1 MAMLGDLSEFS
12 LPDILQMFERAA
24 KTGQLSIWA
33 PTGIHRI
40 WFYQGRVI
48 TALTP
53 DKQQYLRQLL
63 IDCQAIDSQ
72 TALHLSTFCQLNE
85 PLGSYLRKQSLTS
98 PAQLAIVFRQ
108 QLKTGLYSLFALKSG
123 QFRFAANV
131 PLPYD
136 EMTGMSKGGMDAA
149 MEGLRQF
156 ESLEQNLKDL
166 PQPDSTLVK
175 MASELPL
182 LKLSSLEW
190 GIWERIGAENPVRV
204 IAQQLRVDLLDVR
217 KACLRLIQVGLIEEI
232 PVSLATPPIAVSV
245 PSRRELKSEKL
256 ARETFQ
262 KASKESEI
270 AATKAPVNATLL
282 SRLTTVLKA
291 MR

>member
-48 TALTP
+48 TALSP
-53 DKQQYLRQLL
+53 DKQQHLRQLL
-63 IDCQAIDSQ
+63 VDCQAIDHK
-72 TALHLSTFCQLNE
+72 TALHLSTFCTLSE
-85 PLGSYLRKQSLTS
+85 PIGSYLRKQSLTS
-98 PAQLAIVFRQ
+98 SAQLAVVFRH
-108 QLKTGLYSLFALKSG
+108 QLKTGLYSLFALKAG

-175 MASELPL
+175 MTSELPL
-182 LKLSSLEW
+182 LKLSGLEW
-190 GIWERIGAENPVRV
+190 GIWERISSENPVRA
-204 IAQQLRVDLLDVR
+204 IAQQLQADLLEVR
-217 KACLRLIQVGLIEEI
+217 KACLRLMQVGLIEEI
-232 PVSLATPPIAVSV
+232 PASLITTSKTLAETISKQ
-245 PSRRELKSEKL
+245 SMLEKSAQPLPQKSDKTLEK
-256 ARETFQ
+256 E
-262 KASKESEI
+262 
-270 AATKAPVNATLL
+270 ATKSPVNMTLL
-282 SRLTTVLKA
+282 SRLTTVLKS